1 MEEVDIKE
9 YLNNIREKNKDN
21 SVKYDKLIANIP
33 YITNKKDLKK
43 LKEILDELKN
53 ENKDFYD
60 YIIHFL
66 KTTNDLEEIFLLYK
80 EYKDSKNRE
89 EILEQEIHNKD
100 LELTKLKKTV
110 EETNYDISVFDKEVN
125 NLKSNGEILDD
136 LEKTVSINMDSLFNK
151 IEKEESQKLS
161 FGMKALLALS
171 SFLAFK
177 NNKNILGTLLTSY
190 LSYKVIEELISS
202 KKNKYLD
209 LCNDYINILEKYM
222 DDTLNIEKELLKNL
236 DNIDELESELKTK
249 YKEYLDEAEFKNI
262 FKMISN
268 IKSIV
273 NRSLDD
279 IDKTKNHIDK
289 NIDNGKIK
297 IKELEA

>member
-89 EILEQEIHNKD
+89 EILEEEIHNKD
-100 LELTKLKKTV
+100 LELTKLKKIV
-110 EETNYDISVFDKEVN
+110 EETNYDISVFDKEVS
-125 NLKSNGEILDD
+125 NLKSHGEILDD

-161 FGMKALLALS
+161 FGMKAMLALS

>member
-80 EYKDSKNRE
+80 EYKDSKNKE
-89 EILEQEIHNKD
+89 EILEEEIHNKD

-110 EETNYDISVFDKEVN
+110 EETNYDISVFDKEVS

-289 NIDNGKIK
+289 NIDNGKVK